1 MRRRR
6 LLTKR
11 GDPGG
16 TAIVVRQQSSD
27 LRYLLRVVEIQF
39 PVRSARQYLQR
50 NMGQPVSVRLVE
62 ARRGEAVGMVRAVE
76 VQHANSGERTW
87 ITVERLLP
95 SGEPA
100 SFFVPDHLV
109 TLRSSVSGAASRTEA
124 LSLEDRVVL
133 HVPVRGYLRYLPS
146 VFQGDGPVSA
156 REITR
161 SRDSALQRWG
171 SGLPE
176 EHGVDV
182 ELDEDPMRRF
192 LFVFQHVMT
201 TLTDTIDRLADL
213 TDPVTCDPKFLP
225 WLSSWVG
232 FDLDESLPV
241 NQQRELVRRAILL
254 FRTRGTRRGI
264 EEMVRVLTSAPVR
277 IEERV
282 VPRGAVLGKC
292 TLIGG
297 RDVVERYWRD
307 EPVGCFLGGSTS
319 QRAPTSS
326 FSLVLEPRE
335 RFRDRFGERAAGT
348 LRQIVDVVSRER
360 PVHLLFVVHF
370 DRRRA
375 T

>member
-1 MRRRR
+1 
-6 LLTKR
+6 
-11 GDPGG
+11 
-16 TAIVVRQQSSD
+16 
-27 LRYLLRVVEIQF
+27 
-39 PVRSARQYLQR
+39 
-50 NMGQPVSVRLVE
+50 
-62 ARRGEAVGMVRAVE
+62 
-76 VQHANSGERTW
+76 
-87 ITVERLLP
+87 
-95 SGEPA
+95 
-100 SFFVPDHLV
+100 
-109 TLRSSVSGAASRTEA
+109 
-124 LSLEDRVVL
+124 
-133 HVPVRGYLRYLPS
+133 
-146 VFQGDGPVSA
+146 
-156 REITR
+156 
-161 SRDSALQRWG
+161 
-171 SGLPE
+171 
-176 EHGVDV
+176 
-182 ELDEDPMRRF
+182 
-192 LFVFQHVMT
+192 
-201 TLTDTIDRLADL
+201 
-213 TDPVTCDPKFLP
+213 
-225 WLSSWVG
+225 
-232 FDLDESLPV
+232 LPV